1 MPWERTIFSE
11 EDTAFADE
19 VRDFVHSNLDQDV
32 RRRVICA
39 QPVSLEEK
47 RVWHATLARQGWA
60 APHWPVEWGGTG
72 WSPAKNYLF
81 VETLAEEGA
90 PELSPFGLQLLAP
103 VLIRYGTEQQKRSY
117 LPKILSGEHRWCQG
131 FSEPGAGSDLA
142 SLKTRAVLDG
152 DQWVINGQ
160 KMWTTVAHA
169 ADMMF
174 CLVRTDPDAPRP
186 QMGISMLLIDMKNTP
201 GVDVRPIMLL
211 NGERTTNEVYFDNAR
226 VPAANLV
233 GEVNEGWNYTRVVL
247 GNERLNI
254 ARVGLCK
261 RQLRHLEQVVGRSG
275 LSGEGRKRIRR
286 HIAGVAL
293 DLMSVEALSLRMLG
307 RYQLGDA
314 PGFEANF
321 LKLKGAELQQRLTRL
336 LVEAT
341 GPSALRLGADGEDS
355 NLLKNHFDTRVVSIY
370 GGSSEVQRNI
380 VAKGMLGLTKP
391 ASTAVKGARA

>member
-1 MPWERTIFSE
+1 MFTDE
-11 EDTAFADE
+11 ETAFAQE
-19 VRDFVHSNLDQDV
+19 VRDFVRANLDPDV

-103 VLIRYGTEQQKRSY
+103 VLIRYGTEEQKRTY

-152 DQWVINGQ
+152 DEWIINGQ

-174 CLVRTDPDAPRP
+174 CLVRTDPVAPKP
-186 QMGISMLLIDMKNTP
+186 QMGISMLIVDMKATS

-226 VPAANLV
+226 VPAGNLV
-233 GEVNEGWNYTRVVL
+233 GEVNKGWNYTRVVL

-261 RQLRHLEQVVGRSG
+261 RQLRHLKDMVRQGGHVGGG
-275 LSGEGRKRIRR
+275 LERLRQK
-286 HIAGVAL
+286 IAAVEL
-293 DLMSVEALSLRMLG
+293 DLMGVEALSLRMLG
-307 RYQLGDA
+307 RYQLGEA

-336 LVEAT
+336 LVEAR
-341 GPSALRLGADGEDS
+341 GPAALRLGADGAHS
-355 NLLKNHFDTRVVSIY
+355 CLLKSHFDTRVVTIY

-380 VAKGMLGLTKP
+380 VAKGMLGLGRQ
-391 ASTAVKGARA
+391 TATSGKGLSA